1 MLVAKIKAEMEIKFA
16 EKDEK
21 MREDWQKKKD
31 VVDTVLSQKDNAMRE
46 MEKMKDEKRKIR
58 DEVNKELSEALQRRK
73 EEDEIEQ
80 KKKEELIRQIR
91 ELERVPIVRTKGFD
105 PTETAGYGLLDE
117 MSIAELRERL
127 EYNKMLR
134 EQEVTAK
141 REDNLKAKEDGV
153 KKIMDEA
160 SKIHEAREQ
169 RRLDNEAKRAMKKKE
184 QEEYEAKV
192 KAAKDKGL
200 VEVYE

>member
-1 MLVAKIKAEMEIKFA
+1 MLVAKIKAEMDIKFA

-21 MREDWQKKKD
+21 MKEDWQKKKD

-46 MEKMKDEKRKIR
+46 MEKLKEEKRKIR

-160 SKIHEAREQ
+160 AKIHEAREF
-169 RRLDNEAKRAMKKKE
+169 RRLENEAKRA
-184 QEEYEAKV
+184 
-192 KAAKDKGL
+192 
-200 VEVYE
+200 